1 MKFEDLLLE
10 TGGFSRF
17 QILILFLL
25 CFPRIN
31 LPMHF
36 LLHNFL
42 AGTPSHHCAI
52 PHQKAFENLTT
63 EELLLISIPR
73 EPDGTFRSCEMFSQ
87 PQFYLLLNSSLQP
100 ENDSIIE
107 DCKHG
112 WVYDHSQFTS
122 TIATQWD
129 LVCEQRGL
137 NQATATFFFIGV
149 TVGAVIFGYLS
160 DRYGRKTM
168 LLVSLVCSVIFGMLS
183 AASTSY
189 SMLAVTR
196 TLTGVALS
204 GISLII
210 LPLGMEWVDVQH
222 RTLSGIL
229 TSIFWSIGNMLLA
242 LIAYLVRDWRWLL
255 VAVTSPCLLSIV
267 CLWWVPESARWLIA
281 NGKVKQA
288 HRHLLRCARMNGMK
302 DFTVSPEA
310 LRRMTTEKKSGE
322 SYSYISLF
330 RTPVLRKISL
340 CSGAV
345 WFGVAFSY
353 YGMSMNL
360 TGFGLNMYLSQF
372 VFGIIEIP
380 AKLMMYVLV
389 NQFGRQ
395 QSQAWTLILTGLCI
409 GANIIIPK
417 SFTSVRSVV
426 AIMGKGFSESAFTTV
441 FLYTSELYPTI
452 LRQNGMGY
460 TSFVARLGGALAP
473 LVFLLDSVWRSLPEV
488 TYCGVAVC
496 CGSVAFLLPETLN
509 VRLPEGIEDVEKTQF
524 SSSRVRGPLQISAPE
539 GKPLQSHLK

>member
-10 TGGFSRF
+10 VGGFGRF
-17 QILILFLL
+17 QILILFIL
-25 CFPRIN
+25 CLPRTN

-42 AGTPSHHCAI
+42 AATPSHHCAI
-52 PHQKAFENLTT
+52 PHQEAFVNLTM
-63 EELLLISIPR
+63 EEVLLISIPR

-87 PQFYLLLNSSLQP
+87 PQFHLLLNSSLQP
-100 ENDSIIE
+100 ENKSIVQH
-107 DCKHG
+107 CQHG

-122 TIATQWD
+122 TIVTQWD

-149 TVGAVIFGYLS
+149 TMGAMVFGYLS
-160 DRYGRKTM
+160 DRFGRKAM
-168 LLVSLVCSVIFGMLS
+168 LLLSLVCSVVFGMLS
-183 AASTSY
+183 AASVSY
-189 SMLAVTR
+189 SMLAITR

-204 GISLII
+204 GVSLIV
-210 LPLGMEWVDVQH
+210 LPLGMEWVDIQH
-222 RTLSGIL
+222 RTFSGTL

-242 LIAYLVRDWRWLL
+242 IVAYLVREWHWLL
-255 VAVTSPCLLSIV
+255 VAVTGPCLLSAV
-267 CLWWVPESARWLIA
+267 CLWWWVPESARWLIA

-288 HRHLLRCARMNGMK
+288 HRHLLRCARMNGRK
-302 DFTVSPEA
+302 DFAVSPEEDVP
-310 LRRMTTEKKSGE
+310 LTTYAQRAVLQWEYKTPGG

-372 VFGIIEIP
+372 VFGAIEIP
-380 AKLMMYVLV
+380 AKIIMYVLV
-389 NQFGRQ
+389 NRVGRR
-395 QSQAWTLILTGLCI
+395 QSQAWSLILTGLCI
-409 GANIIIPK
+409 GANVIIPK
-417 SFTSVRSVV
+417 SFTSLRSVV
-426 AIMGKGFSESAFTTV
+426 AIMGKGFSEAAFSTV
-441 FLYTSELYPTI
+441 FLYTSELYPTV

-460 TSFVARLGGALAP
+460 SSFMARLGGALAP
-473 LVFLLDSVWRSLPEV
+473 LMFLLDEVWRSLPEV

-509 VRLPEGIEDVEKTQF
+509 VHLPEGIEDIE
-524 SSSRVRGPLQISAPE
+524 
-539 GKPLQSHLK
+539 

>member
-10 TGGFSRF
+10 IGGFGRF
-17 QILILFLL
+17 QILILFIL
-25 CFPRIN
+25 CLPRIN

-42 AGTPSHHCAI
+42 AATPSHRCAV
-52 PHQKAFENLTT
+52 PHQEAFVNLTV
-63 EELLLISIPR
+63 EEVLLISIPR

-87 PQFYLLLNSSLQP
+87 PQFHLLLNSSLQP
-100 ENDSIIE
+100 ENDSIIQP
-107 DCKHG
+107 CQHG

-122 TIATQWD
+122 TISTQWD

-149 TVGAVIFGYLS
+149 TMGAVVFGYLS
-160 DRYGRKTM
+160 DRFGRKAM
-168 LLVSLVCSVIFGMLS
+168 LLLSLVCSLVFGMLS
-183 AASTSY
+183 AASVSY
-189 SMLAVTR
+189 SMLAITR
-196 TLTGVALS
+196 TLTGVGLS
-204 GISLII
+204 GVSLIV
-210 LPLGMEWVDVQH
+210 LPLGMEWVDIQH
-222 RTLSGIL
+222 RTLTGIL

-242 LIAYLVRDWRWLL
+242 MVAYLVREWHWLL
-255 VAVTSPCLLSIV
+255 VAVTGPCLLSIV

-288 HRHLLRCARMNGMK
+288 HRHLLRCARMNGRK
-302 DFTVSPEA
+302 DFAVSPEA
-310 LRRMTTEKKSGE
+310 LRRMATDKKPGE

-380 AKLMMYVLV
+380 AKVIMYFLV
-389 NQFGRQ
+389 NRVGRR
-395 QSQAWTLILTGLCI
+395 QSQAWALLLPRGCSLTIVTNVSSCLL
-409 GANIIIPK
+409 A
-417 SFTSVRSVV
+417 FTSLRSVV
-426 AIMGKGFSESAFTTV
+426 AIMGKGFSEAAFTTV
-441 FLYTSELYPTI
+441 FLYTSELYPTV

-473 LVFLLDSVWRSLPEV
+473 LVFLLDEVWRSLPEV

-509 VRLPEGIEDVEKTQF
+509 VRLPEGIEDIEKAQ
-524 SSSRVRGPLQISAPE
+524 
-539 GKPLQSHLK
+539 